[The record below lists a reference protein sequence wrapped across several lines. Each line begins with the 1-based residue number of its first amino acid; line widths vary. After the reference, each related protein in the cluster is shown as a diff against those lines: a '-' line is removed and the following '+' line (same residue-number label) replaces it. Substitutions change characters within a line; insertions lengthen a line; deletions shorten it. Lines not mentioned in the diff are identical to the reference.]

1 MEQNVAEEMKKL
13 RESTGMNRKEFC
25 EYFMIPYATVTD
37 WELGHRK
44 MPDYVLRMM
53 AYQVKMEGLDQISE
67 EERKKLGRMGR
78 KPKNAEAASP
88 KATAKKDVKAAAG
101 KTSTAKKTAKTASGK
116 KVEVKKTAAG
126 KKAAKKSKGK

>member
-1 MEQNVAEEMKKL
+1 MERDIAEEMKKL

-53 AYQVKMEGLDQISE
+53 AYQIKMEGLDQISE

-78 KPKNAEAASP
+78 KPKNAEA
-88 KATAKKDVKAAAG
+88 VAG
-101 KTSTAKKTAKTASGK
+101 KTAEKKTASK
-116 KVEVKKTAAG
+116 KDTKTAAG
-126 KKAAKKSKGK
+126 KKDAVKKTGKADAGKKASKKSKGK